1 MFCLNFSVRRRLL
14 NQTAQA
20 VERERRLKEAE
31 RLYLNLR
38 QVLAKQPG
46 PGLQE
51 ELVKTQRALK
61 LRGDKLKVRFFLN
74 IAGNLLTIILYIQ
87 ENSSLG
93 MFFKTQNSNLSI
105 FMYVLHTGC
114 HLQLQILI

>member
-1 MFCLNFSVRRRLL
+1 MCVGTFFCRRLL
-14 NQTAQA
+14 NQAAQA

-38 QVLAKQPG
+38 KVLAKQPG

-61 LRGDKLKVRFFLN
+61 LRGDKLKVR
-74 IAGNLLTIILYIQ
+74 IVQ
-87 ENSSLG
+87 
-93 MFFKTQNSNLSI
+93 
-105 FMYVLHTGC
+105 V
-114 HLQLQILI
+114 